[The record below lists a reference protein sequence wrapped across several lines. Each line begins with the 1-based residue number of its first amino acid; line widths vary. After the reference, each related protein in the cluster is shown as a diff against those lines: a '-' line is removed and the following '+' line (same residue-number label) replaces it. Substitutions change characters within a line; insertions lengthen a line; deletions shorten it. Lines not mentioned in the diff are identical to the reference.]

1 MKIKASIALM
11 CKSHNYW
18 TKGYI
23 KNGRRECDVR
33 VGNWRIHEGRRQE
46 LIGGTVVLTESQSSP
61 AYLGGTIVG
70 LYPTPDGKC
79 EVIFVEDP
87 ELVGNREAVGHRGW
101 GCGRG
106 VCFV

>member
-1 MKIKASIALM
+1 MKMKPSLALM

-18 TKGYI
+18 TQGYV
-23 KNGRRECDVR
+23 KNGRREYDVR
-33 VGNWRIHEGRRQE
+33 VGNWRIHEARRQE

-70 LYPTPDGKC
+70 LYPTSDGRC
-79 EVIFVEDP
+79 EVIFTEDP
-87 ELVGNREAVGHRGW
+87 EFVGNRDAVGHRGW

-106 VCFV
+106 VCFI